1 MVLLVG
7 GSLEKS
13 YEIKGIWLVLSRI
26 NREITYYLFIGANL
40 HPVIG
45 GLIGT
50 Q

>member
-13 YEIKGIWLVLSRI
+13 YEIKGIWLVLGRL
-26 NREITYYLFIGANL
+26 NKEKTYYLFMGL
-40 HPVIG
+40 SLRPVLG